1 LLFFFITTKKY
12 LLING
17 WSFILKNNWSKK
29 SANKYVKKYQKLGFS
44 KDLALRVYTTR
55 LLGRNKELVLHGGG
69 NSSVKTSIK
78 DIDGKKYNVLCVKGS
93 GWDMANIEPEGL
105 PAVKL
110 EPLLALKK
118 KKYLSDEGMV
128 SYQKRNLIDISS
140 PNPSVETFLHA
151 FLPFKYVDHTH
162 ADAVLNITNRPGGL
176 NFCKKI
182 FGNKVNIVPYVMPGF
197 MLAKKIN
204 EVYLKNPN
212 IDCLI
217 LMNHG
222 IFTFA
227 NDAKGAYDL
236 MIKYV
241 SQAERAIKK
250 LKVKKIKQ
258 IKKFSTKFNVHEIA
272 PIIRGLLSNNKD
284 QKFVVNYRLNKHL
297 KYFMNGKNVR
307 SYSSK
312 GTATP
317 DHVIRVKPFP
327 LIITPKKNSSI
338 NEFKETAKKAFENYR
353 KKYIN
358 YFNINKNKVK
368 EKKVMLDTSP
378 RVVLVQ
384 NVGVFTIGKDL
395 NSAKIAGDLTE
406 TNAKVITSVEESSS
420 YKFIPEK
427 DLFDVEYWS
436 LEQAKIKKAKKL
448 LEGNVVV
455 ITGSTG
461 TIGYATYKIFK
472 SYGAETVLL
481 DYNLER
487 LKDLQSKIKDLCI
500 HCDVRNKKSVKKAF
514 KQICEKY
521 GGIDILI
528 SNAGTATNGAIGE
541 IDDNILR
548 QSFEDNFFSHQNCA
562 SEAIKIMK
570 KQNINGCLLFNI
582 SKQSVNPG
590 KNFGPYGLP
599 KSALLSLCKQYAVDY
614 GSYGIRSNGVNADRI
629 RSGLMND
636 KMIRTRAKARS
647 ISTDDYMRGN
657 LLLNEVKAEDVA
669 KAFFHLATSKKTTG
683 AVLTVDGG
691 NIAASLR

>member
-1 LLFFFITTKKY
+1 M
-12 LLING
+12 
-17 WSFILKNNWSKK
+17 KNNWSN
-29 SANKYVKKYQKLGFS
+29 SGAKKYIRKYKNLGYS

-55 LLGRNKELVLHGGG
+55 LLGRNNELVLHGGG
-69 NSSVKTSIK
+69 NTSVKTILK

-93 GWDMANIEPEGL
+93 GWDMAEIEPAGL

-110 EPLLALKK
+110 QPLLSLKN
-118 KKYLSDEGMV
+118 KKYLSDENMV
-128 SYQKRNLIDISS
+128 SYQKRNLMNIKS

-151 FLPFKYVDHTH
+151 FLPFKFVDHTH
-162 ADAVLNITNRPGGL
+162 ADAIMNATNRPGGL

-182 FGNKVNIVPYVMPGF
+182 FGNKVSIVPYVMPGF
-197 MLAKKIN
+197 MLAKKVN
-204 EVYLKNPN
+204 EVYSKNPN
-212 IDCLI
+212 INCLI

-222 IFTFA
+222 IFTFSD
-227 NDAKGAYDL
+227 DAKEAYSL

-258 IKKFSTKFNVHEIA
+258 IKNYSTNLNVHEIA
-272 PIIRGLLSNNKD
+272 PIIRGLSSNKKD
-284 QKFVVNYRLNKHL
+284 QKFVVSYRLNKDL

-327 LIITPKKNSSI
+327 LIITPKKNSSLDD
-338 NEFKETAKKAFENYR
+338 FKLTAKKAFDNYR

-358 YFNINKNKVK
+358 YFNTNKIKVK
-368 EKKVMLDTSP
+368 GKKVMFDTSP
-378 RVVLVQ
+378 RVVFVQ
-384 NVGVFTIGKDL
+384 NVGMFSIGKDL
-395 NSAKIAGDLTE
+395 KGAKIAGDLTN
-406 TNAKVITSVEESSS
+406 TNAKVIASVEETST

-436 LEQAKIKKAKKL
+436 LEQAKIKKQKKL

-461 TIGYATYKIFK
+461 AIGFETYKIFK
-472 SYGAETVLL
+472 SYGAEVVLL
-481 DYNLER
+481 DYNLKKI
-487 LKDLQSKIKDLCI
+487 KDMQSKIKDLCI
-500 HCDVRNKKSVKKAF
+500 HCDVRNKKNVKKAF
-514 KQICEKY
+514 DQICEKY

-528 SNAGTATNGAIGE
+528 SNAGTAIAGSIAE
-541 IDDNILR
+541 IDNRILR

-562 SEAIKIMK
+562 SEAVKIMK
-570 KQNINGCLLFNI
+570 RQNTNGCLLFNI

-614 GSYGIRSNGVNADRI
+614 GSYGIRSNGINADRI
-629 RSGLMND
+629 RSGLMTN
-636 KMIRTRAKARS
+636 KMIKTRAKARAVT
-647 ISTDDYMRGN
+647 TDEYMKGN

-669 KAFFHLATSKKTTG
+669 KAFFHLAISKKTTG

>member
-1 LLFFFITTKKY
+1 M
-12 LLING
+12 
-17 WSFILKNNWSKK
+17 KNNWSKNF
-29 SANKYVKKYQKLGFS
+29 ANKYIKKYKKLGFS
-44 KDLALRVYTTR
+44 KDLALRVYTTH

-69 NSSVKTSIK
+69 NTSVKTTIK
-78 DIDGKKYNVLCVKGS
+78 DIDGKKYSVLCVKGS
-93 GWDMANIEPEGL
+93 GWDMADIEPEGL

-110 EPLLALKK
+110 EPLLGLKK
-118 KKYLSDEGMV
+118 KKYLSDEDMV
-128 SYQKRNLIDISS
+128 SFQKRNLINVKS

-151 FLPFKYVDHTH
+151 FLPFKFVDHTH
-162 ADAVLNITNRPGGL
+162 ADAILNVTNRPGGL

-182 FGNKVNIVPYVMPGF
+182 FGNKVSIVPYVIPGF
-197 MLAKKIN
+197 MLAKKVSEI
-204 EVYLKNPN
+204 YSKNPKIN
-212 IDCLI
+212 CLI

-227 NDAKGAYDL
+227 DDAKDAYDL

-241 SQAERAIKK
+241 SKAERAVKK
-250 LKVKKIKQ
+250 LKSKKIKQ
-258 IKKFSTKFNVHEIA
+258 IKKFTTRFNIHEIA
-272 PIIRGLLSNNKD
+272 PIIRGLLSENKD

-297 KYFMNGKNVR
+297 KYFINGKSVR

-338 NEFKETAKKAFENYR
+338 SEFKMTAKKAFKNYR
-353 KKYIN
+353 KKYIR

-368 EKKVMLDTSP
+368 GRKVMLDTSP
-378 RVVLVQ
+378 RVILVQ
-384 NVGVFTIGKDL
+384 NVGMFTVGKDL
-395 NSAKIAGDLTE
+395 IAAKIAGDLTE
-406 TNAKVITSVEESSS
+406 TNAKVITSVEETST

-427 DLFDVEYWS
+427 DLFDIEYWS
-436 LEQAKIKKAKKL
+436 LEQAKIKRKKKQ

-461 TIGYATYKIFK
+461 TIGFETYKIFK
-472 SYGAETVLL
+472 SYGAEVVLL

-487 LKDLQSKIKDLCI
+487 LKEVQSKIKDLCI
-500 HCDVRNKKSVKKAF
+500 LCDVTNKRSVKNAF
-514 KQICEKY
+514 KQICEKF
-521 GGIDILI
+521 GGIDILV
-528 SNAGTATNGAIGE
+528 SNAGIAPVGSIGE
-541 IDDNILR
+541 VSDEILR
-548 QSFEDNFFSHQNCA
+548 KSFEVNFFSHQNCA
-562 SEAIKIMK
+562 SEAVKIMK

-629 RSGLMND
+629 KSGLMND

-647 ISTDDYMRGN
+647 ISIDNYMRGN

-683 AVLTVDGG
+683 AVLAVDGG

>member
-1 LLFFFITTKKY
+1 
-12 LLING
+12 
-17 WSFILKNNWSKK
+17 LKNNWSNAE
-29 SANKYVKKYQKLGFS
+29 SNKYIKKYRALGHS
-44 KDLALRVYTTR
+44 KDVALRVYTTR
-55 LLGRNKELVLHGGG
+55 LLGRNSELVLHGGG
-69 NSSVKTSIK
+69 NTSVKTSIK
-78 DIDGKKYNVLCVKGS
+78 DIDGKKYDVLCVKGS
-93 GWDMANIEPEGL
+93 GWDMAEIEPEGL

-110 EPLLALKK
+110 QPLLLLEK
-118 KKYLSDEGMV
+118 KKYLSDEDMV
-128 SYQKRNLIDISS
+128 NYQKRNLINIKS

-162 ADAVLNITNRPGGL
+162 SDAIMNVTNRPDGL

-182 FGNKVNIVPYVMPGF
+182 FGKKVSIVPYVMPGF
-197 MLAKKIN
+197 GLAKKISK
-204 EVYLKNPN
+204 VYSKNPN
-212 IDCLI
+212 IECLI

-222 IFTFA
+222 IFAFA
-227 NDAKGAYDL
+227 NNAKEAYSL

-241 SQAERAIKK
+241 SQAERAVKK
-250 LKVKKIKQ
+250 LKSKKIKQ
-258 IKKFSTKFNVHEIA
+258 IKNYSLKFSSHEVA
-272 PIIRGLLSNNKD
+272 PVIRGLLSENEN
-284 QKFVVNYRLNKHL
+284 QKFIVNFRINQNL
-297 KYFMNGKNVR
+297 KYFINGKNVR

-327 LIITPKKNSSI
+327 LVITPKKNSTI
-338 NEFKETAKKAFENYR
+338 EEFKLVAKKDFDNYR
-353 KKYIN
+353 KKYQN
-358 YFNINKNKVK
+358 YFNKNKKNVK
-368 EKKVMLDTSP
+368 GKKIMLDTSP
-378 RVVLVQ
+378 RVILVQ
-384 NVGVFTIGKDL
+384 NVGMFSVGKDL
-395 NSAKIAGDLTE
+395 KSAKIAGDLTE
-406 TNAKVITSVEESSS
+406 TNAKVISSVEETSV

-461 TIGYATYKIFK
+461 TIGFETYKMFK
-472 SYGAETVLL
+472 SYGAEVILL
-481 DYNLER
+481 DFNKKK
-487 LKDLQSKIKDLCI
+487 LKELQSKIKDTCVY
-500 HCDVRNKKSVKKAF
+500 CDVTNKKSVESAF
-514 KQICEKY
+514 KQICKKF

-528 SNAGTATNGAIGE
+528 SNAGNAPSGTIAE
-541 IDDNILR
+541 VSDDLLR
-548 QSFEDNFFSHQNCA
+548 ESFEVNFFSHQNCA
-562 SEAIKIMK
+562 SEAVKIMK

-614 GSYGIRSNGVNADRI
+614 GSYGIRSNGINADRI
-629 RSGLMND
+629 RSGLMTD
-636 KMIRTRAKARS
+636 KMIKSRAKARLVT
-647 ISTDDYMRGN
+647 TDDYMKGN

-669 KAFFHLATSKKTTG
+669 KAFLHLATSKKTTG

>member
-1 LLFFFITTKKY
+1 MKNEWSNNKARKYIKKY
-12 LLING
+12 R
-17 WSFILKNNWSKK
+17 S
-29 SANKYVKKYQKLGFS
+29 LGFS
-44 KDLALRVYTTR
+44 KDMALRVYTTR

-69 NSSVKTSIK
+69 NTSVKTQVR
-78 DIDGKKYNVLCVKGS
+78 DVDGKKYNVLCVKGS
-93 GWDMANIEPEGL
+93 GWDMADIEPAGL

-110 EPLLALKK
+110 EPLLSLRN
-118 KKYLSDEGMV
+118 KKYLSDEDMV
-128 SYQKRNLIDISS
+128 SYQKRNLINIKS

-162 ADAVLNITNRPGGL
+162 ADAVMNITNRPGGL
-176 NFCKKI
+176 DFCKKI
-182 FGNKVNIVPYVMPGF
+182 FGKKASIVPYVMPGF

-204 EVYLKNPN
+204 EVYSKNPN
-212 IDCLI
+212 IECLI

-222 IFTFA
+222 IFTFS
-227 NDAKGAYDL
+227 NDCKKSYDL

-241 SQAERAIKK
+241 SKSERAIKK
-250 LKVKKIKQ
+250 LKSKKIKQ
-258 IKKFSTKFNVHEIA
+258 IKKFNTRFNPHEIA
-272 PIIRGLLSNNKD
+272 PIIRGLLSENKD
-284 QKFVVNYRLNKHL
+284 EKFVISYRLNNHL
-297 KYFMNGKNVR
+297 KYFINGKNVR
-307 SYSSK
+307 SYSSR

-327 LIITPKKNSSI
+327 LIITPKNNSSI
-338 NEFKETAKKAFENYR
+338 EEFKKKAEKSFENYR

-358 YFNINKNKVK
+358 YFKVNSKKVK
-368 EKKVMLDTSP
+368 GKKVMLDTSP

-384 NVGVFTIGKDL
+384 NVGMFSVGKDL

-406 TNAKVITSVEESSS
+406 TNAKVITSVEETSA

-436 LEQAKIKKAKKL
+436 LEQAKIKRKKKL

-455 ITGSTG
+455 VTGGTG
-461 TIGYATYKIFK
+461 TIGFETYKMFK
-472 SYGAETVLL
+472 NYGAEVVLL
-481 DYNLER
+481 DYDLKR
-487 LKDLQSKIKDLCI
+487 LKEVQSKIKDLCI
-500 HCDVRNKKSVKKAF
+500 HCDVTNKKSVKNAF
-514 KQICEKY
+514 KKICEKF
-521 GGIDILI
+521 GGFDILI
-528 SNAGTATNGAIGE
+528 SNAGTAPGGAIGDVSDE
-541 IDDNILR
+541 ILR
-548 QSFEDNFFSHQNCA
+548 KSFEVNFFSHQNCA

-570 KQNINGCLLFNI
+570 KQNTNGCLLFNI

-629 RSGLMND
+629 KSGLMTG
-636 KMIRTRAKARS
+636 KMIKTRAKARS
-647 ISTDDYMRGN
+647 VSEDTYMRGN
-657 LLLNEVKAEDVA
+657 LLANEVKAEDVA
-669 KAFFHLATSKKTTG
+669 KAFFHLAVSKKTTG

>member
-1 LLFFFITTKKY
+1 M
-12 LLING
+12 
-17 WSFILKNNWSKK
+17 KNNWSNKE
-29 SANKYVKKYQKLGFS
+29 SNKYIKKYKKLGYS

-55 LLGRNKELVLHGGG
+55 LLGKNNELVLHGGG
-69 NSSVKTSIK
+69 NTSVKTSIK
-78 DIDGKKYNVLCVKGS
+78 DIDGKKYDVLCVKGS
-93 GWDMANIEPEGL
+93 GWDMAEIEPEGL

-110 EPLLALKK
+110 DPLLALKNK
-118 KKYLSDEGMV
+118 KHLSDEDMV
-128 SYQKRNLIDISS
+128 SYQKRNLINIKS

-162 ADAVLNITNRPGGL
+162 ADAILNVTNRPGSF

-182 FGNKVNIVPYVMPGF
+182 FGNKVSIVPYVMPGF
-197 MLAKKIN
+197 MLSKKVSEI
-204 EVYLKNPN
+204 YSKNPN
-212 IDCLI
+212 INCLI

-222 IFTFA
+222 IFTFSD
-227 NDAKGAYDL
+227 DAKKAYTL

-250 LKVKKIKQ
+250 LKIKKIKQ
-258 IKKFSTKFNVHEIA
+258 IKNFSTKFNAHEIA
-272 PIIRGLLSNNKD
+272 PIIRGLSSNNEN
-284 QKFVVNYRLNKHL
+284 QKFIVNYRLNKHL
-297 KYFMNGKNVR
+297 KYFMNGKNIR

-338 NEFKETAKKAFENYR
+338 NDFKFLAKKAFENYR

-358 YFNINKNKVK
+358 YFNTNKKKVSG
-368 EKKVMLDTSP
+368 KKVMLDTSP
-378 RVVLVQ
+378 RVVFVQ
-384 NVGVFTIGKDL
+384 NIGMFSIGKDL
-395 NSAKIAGDLTE
+395 KSAKIAGDITD
-406 TNAKVITSVEESSS
+406 TNAKVIASVEETSS
-420 YKFIPEK
+420 YKFISEK
-427 DLFDVEYWS
+427 NLFDVEYWS
-436 LEQAKIKKAKKL
+436 LEQAKIKKQKKL

-455 ITGSTG
+455 ITGSAG
-461 TIGYATYKIFK
+461 GIGFKTYKLFK
-472 SYGAETVLL
+472 SYGAEVVLL

-487 LKDLQSKIKDLCI
+487 IKDLQSKVNDLCI
-500 HCDVRNKKSVKKAF
+500 HCDVRNRKSVKKAF
-514 KQICEKY
+514 DQICTKY

-528 SNAGTATNGAIGE
+528 SNAGTAIAGSIAE
-541 IDDNILR
+541 VDDKILR
-548 QSFEDNFFSHQNCA
+548 QSFDDNFFSHQNCA

-570 KQNINGCLLFNI
+570 KQNTNGCLLFNI

-629 RSGLMND
+629 RSGLMTD
-636 KMIRTRAKARS
+636 KMIKNRAKARS
-647 ISTDDYMRGN
+647 LSTDEYMKGN
-657 LLLNEVKAEDVA
+657 LLLDEVKAEDVA
-669 KAFFHLATSKKTTG
+669 KAFFHLAVSKKTTG

>member
-1 LLFFFITTKKY
+1 M
-12 LLING
+12 
-17 WSFILKNNWSKK
+17 KNNWSKNI
-29 SANKYVKKYQKLGFS
+29 AKKYIKKYKKLGFTA
-44 KDLALRVYTTR
+44 DLALRVYTTR

-69 NSSVKTSIK
+69 NTSVKTTIK
-78 DIDGKKYNVLCVKGS
+78 DIDGKKYKVLCVKGS
-93 GWDMANIEPEGL
+93 GWDMADIEPPGL

-110 EPLLALKK
+110 EPLLSLKK
-118 KKYLSDEGMV
+118 KKYLSDEDMV
-128 SYQKRNLIDISS
+128 AYQKRNLIDVKS

-176 NFCKKI
+176 NLCKKI
-182 FGNKVNIVPYVMPGF
+182 FGDKVSIVPYVMPGF
-197 MLAKKIN
+197 MLAKKIH
-204 EVYLKNPN
+204 EVYSKNPKIN
-212 IDCLI
+212 CLI

-227 NDAKGAYDL
+227 NDCKEAYDL

-241 SQAERAIKK
+241 SKAENTIKK
-250 LKVKKIKQ
+250 LKTKKIKQ
-258 IKKFSTKFNVHEIA
+258 IKKFSTKFNPDEIA
-272 PIIRGLLSNNKD
+272 PIIRGLLSENKD
-284 QKFVVNYRLNKHL
+284 QKFVINYRLNKHL
-297 KYFMNGKNVR
+297 KYFINGKNVKA
-307 SYSSK
+307 YSSK

-327 LIITPKKNSSI
+327 LIITPKKNSSV
-338 NEFKETAKKAFENYR
+338 EDFKKIANKAFENYR

-358 YFNINKNKVK
+358 YFNLNHKKSK

-378 RVVLVQ
+378 RVILVQ
-384 NVGVFTIGKDL
+384 NVGMFSVGKDL
-395 NSAKIAGDLTE
+395 NAAKIAGDLTE
-406 TNAKVITSVEESSS
+406 TNARVISSVEETSS

-436 LEQAKIKKAKKL
+436 LEQAKIKKKKKL

-461 TIGYATYKIFK
+461 TIGFETYKMFK
-472 SYGAETVLL
+472 SYGAEVVLL
-481 DYNLER
+481 DNNLIR
-487 LKDLQSKIKDLCI
+487 LKEVQTKIKDLCI
-500 HCDVRNKKSVKKAF
+500 HCDVTNKKSVKKAF
-514 KQICEKY
+514 KKICERF
-521 GGIDILI
+521 GGVDILV
-528 SNAGTATNGAIGE
+528 SNAGIAPSGSIAEVNDE
-541 IDDNILR
+541 LLR
-548 QSFEDNFFSHQNCA
+548 KSFEVNFFSHQNCA
-562 SEAIKIMK
+562 SEAVKIMK
-570 KQNINGCLLFNI
+570 NQNINGCLLFNI

-629 RSGLMND
+629 KSGLMTD
-636 KMIRTRAKARS
+636 KMIKTRAKARS
-647 ISTDDYMRGN
+647 VTTNDYMKGN

-683 AVLTVDGG
+683 AILTVDGG

>member
-1 LLFFFITTKKY
+1 M
-12 LLING
+12 
-17 WSFILKNNWSKK
+17 KNNWSNTE
-29 SANKYVKKYQKLGFS
+29 ANKYIKKYRSLGHS
-44 KDLALRVYTTR
+44 KDMALRVYTTR
-55 LLGRNKELVLHGGG
+55 LLGRNSELVLHGGG
-69 NSSVKTSIK
+69 NTSVKTSIK
-78 DIDGKKYNVLCVKGS
+78 DIDGKKYDVLCVKGS
-93 GWDMANIEPEGL
+93 GWDMAEIEPEGL

-110 EPLLALKK
+110 QPLLLLEK
-118 KKYLSDEGMV
+118 KKYLSDEDMV
-128 SYQKRNLIDISS
+128 NYQKRNLINIKS

-162 ADAVLNITNRPGGL
+162 SDAIMNVTNRPGGL

-182 FGNKVNIVPYVMPGF
+182 FRKKVSIVPYVMPGF
-197 MLAKKIN
+197 GLAKKIS
-204 EVYLKNPN
+204 EVYSKNPN
-212 IDCLI
+212 IECLI

-227 NDAKGAYDL
+227 DNAREAYSL

-241 SQAERAIKK
+241 SQAERAVKK
-250 LKVKKIKQ
+250 LKSKKIKQ
-258 IKKFSTKFNVHEIA
+258 IKNYSVKFSAHEVA
-272 PIIRGLLSNNKD
+272 PVIRGLLSENKD
-284 QKFVVNYRLNKHL
+284 QKFIINFRINQNL
-297 KYFMNGKNVR
+297 KYFINGKNVR

-327 LIITPKKNSSI
+327 LVITPRKNSTI
-338 NEFKETAKKAFENYR
+338 EEFKLVAKKAFDNYR
-353 KKYIN
+353 KKYLN
-358 YFNINKNKVK
+358 YFNENKKKVK

-378 RVVLVQ
+378 RVILVQ
-384 NVGVFTIGKDL
+384 NIGMFSVGKDL
-395 NSAKIAGDLTE
+395 KSAKIAGDLTE
-406 TNAKVITSVEESSS
+406 TNAKVISSVEETSS

-461 TIGYATYKIFK
+461 TIGFETYKMFK
-472 SYGAETVLL
+472 SYGAEVVLL
-481 DYNLER
+481 DFNKKK
-487 LKDLQSKIKDLCI
+487 LKELQSKIKDTCI
-500 HCDVRNKKSVKKAF
+500 YCDVTNKKSVESAF
-514 KQICEKY
+514 KQICKKF

-528 SNAGTATNGAIGE
+528 SNAGNASSGTIAE
-541 IDDNILR
+541 VSDDLLR
-548 QSFEDNFFSHQNCA
+548 ESFEVNFFSHQNCA
-562 SEAIKIMK
+562 SEAVKIMK

-614 GSYGIRSNGVNADRI
+614 GSHGIRSNGVNADRI
-629 RSGLMND
+629 RSGLMTN
-636 KMIRTRAKARS
+636 KMIKNRAKARLV
-647 ISTDDYMRGN
+647 TTEDYMRGN

-669 KAFFHLATSKKTTG
+669 KAFLHLATSKKTTG

>member
-1 LLFFFITTKKY
+1 
-12 LLING
+12 
-17 WSFILKNNWSKK
+17 LKNNWSKK
-29 SANKYVKKYQKLGFS
+29 IAKNYIKRYKKLGFS

-69 NSSVKTSIK
+69 NTSVKTSIK

-93 GWDMANIEPEGL
+93 GWDMADIEPPGL

-110 EPLLALKK
+110 EPLLSLKK
-118 KKYLSDEGMV
+118 KKYLSDEDMV
-128 SYQKRNLIDISS
+128 AYQKRNLIDIKS

-162 ADAVLNITNRPGGL
+162 ADAVMNITNRPGGL

-182 FGNKVNIVPYVMPGF
+182 FGKKASIVPYVMPGF
-197 MLAKKIN
+197 GLAKKIN
-204 EVYLKNPN
+204 EVYSRNPN
-212 IDCLI
+212 IDCLV

-222 IFTFA
+222 IFTFSD
-227 NDAKGAYDL
+227 NCKEAYDL

-241 SQAERAIKK
+241 SKAERAVKK
-250 LKVKKIKQ
+250 LKIKKIKQ
-258 IKKFSTKFNVHEIA
+258 IKKYNTKFNPHEIA
-272 PIIRGLLSNNKD
+272 PIIRGLLSENKD
-284 QKFVVNYRLNKHL
+284 QKFVINYRLNKHL
-297 KYFMNGKNVR
+297 KYFINGKNVR

-327 LIITPKKNSSI
+327 LIITPKKNCSI
-338 NEFKETAKKAFENYR
+338 EEFEITARKAFKNYR

-358 YFNINKNKVK
+358 YFNVNSKKVK
-368 EKKVMLDTSP
+368 GRKVMLDTSP
-378 RVVLVQ
+378 RVILVQ
-384 NVGVFTIGKDL
+384 NVGMFSVGKDL
-395 NSAKIAGDLTE
+395 SAARIAGDLTE
-406 TNAKVITSVEESSS
+406 TNAKVISSVEETST

-427 DLFDVEYWS
+427 DLFDIEYWS
-436 LEQAKIKKAKKL
+436 LEQAKIKKKKKI

-455 ITGSTG
+455 VTGATG
-461 TIGYATYKIFK
+461 TIGFETYKTFK
-472 SYGAETVLL
+472 SYGAEVVLI
-481 DYNLER
+481 DYDLKR
-487 LKDLQSKIKDLCI
+487 LNEVQSKIKDLCI
-500 HCDVRNKKSVKKAF
+500 HCDVTNIKSVKNAF
-514 KQICEKY
+514 RKICERF
-521 GGIDILI
+521 GGFDILI
-528 SNAGTATNGAIGE
+528 SNAGAAPGGAIGDVSDE
-541 IDDNILR
+541 VLR
-548 QSFEDNFFSHQNCA
+548 KSFEINFFSHQNCA

-629 RSGLMND
+629 KSGLMTG
-636 KMIRTRAKARS
+636 KMIKNRAKARS
-647 ISTDDYMRGN
+647 VSTDTYMKGN
-657 LLLNEVKAEDVA
+657 LLSNEVKAEDVA
-669 KAFFHLATSKKTTG
+669 KAFFHLAVSKKTTG

>member
-1 LLFFFITTKKY
+1 M
-12 LLING
+12 
-17 WSFILKNNWSKK
+17 KNNWSNNESRKYI
-29 SANKYVKKYQKLGFS
+29 NKYKKLGHS
-44 KDLALRVYTTR
+44 EDMALRVYTSR
-55 LLGRNKELVLHGGG
+55 LLGRNSELVLHGGG
-69 NSSVKTSIK
+69 NTSVKTTIK
-78 DIDGKKYNVLCVKGS
+78 DIDGKNYDVLCVKGS
-93 GWDMANIEPEGL
+93 GWDMAEIEPEGL

-110 EPLLALKK
+110 KPLLSLKNK
-118 KKYLSDEGMV
+118 KHLSDEDMV
-128 SYQKRNLIDISS
+128 AYQKRNLIDIKS

-151 FLPFKYVDHTH
+151 FLPFKFVDHTH
-162 ADAVLNITNRPGGL
+162 SDAIMNVTNRPDGL
-176 NFCKKI
+176 KFSKKI
-182 FGNKVNIVPYVMPGF
+182 FGKKVSIVPYVMPGF
-197 MLAKKIN
+197 GLAKKIN
-204 EVYLKNPN
+204 EVYSMNPN

-227 NDAKGAYDL
+227 NNAKEAYSL

-241 SQAERAIKK
+241 SKAEKAVKK

-258 IKKFSTKFNVHEIA
+258 INNFSTRFDVGEVA
-272 PIIRGLLSNNKD
+272 PILRGLLSEQKD
-284 QKFVVNYRLNKHL
+284 QKFIVNYRINNKL
-297 KYFMNGKNVR
+297 KYFINGQNIKN
-307 SYSSK
+307 YSSK

-327 LIITPKKNSSI
+327 LIITPKKNSTLK
-338 NEFKETAKKAFENYR
+338 EFELTAKKAFDNYR
-353 KKYIN
+353 KKYIR
-358 YFNINKNKVK
+358 YFNTNKKKVK

-378 RVVLVQ
+378 RVILVQ
-384 NVGVFTIGKDL
+384 NIGLFSVGNSL
-395 NSAKIAGDLTE
+395 NAAKIAGDLTE
-406 TNAKVITSVEESSS
+406 TNARVISSVEETSR

-436 LEQAKIKKAKKL
+436 LEQAKIQKTKKI
-448 LEGNVVV
+448 LEGNIVV

-461 TIGYATYKIFK
+461 RIGFETYKLFK
-472 SYGAETVLL
+472 SYGAEVILL
-481 DYNLER
+481 DYNLD
-487 LKDLQSKIKDLCI
+487 KIKSLQSKIKELCI
-500 HCDVRNKKSVKKAF
+500 HCDVRSKKSVKSAF

-528 SNAGTATNGAIGE
+528 SNAGTAVGGSIAE
-541 IDDNILR
+541 VDDRILR

-570 KQNINGCLLFNI
+570 KQNINGCILFNI

-614 GSYGIRSNGVNADRI
+614 GSYGIRSNGINADRI
-629 RSGLMND
+629 RSGLLND
-636 KMIRTRAKARS
+636 SMIKNRAKAREL
-647 ISTDDYMRGN
+647 TEDDYMKGN
-657 LLLNEVKAEDVA
+657 LLLDEVKAEDVA
-669 KAFFHLATSKKTTG
+669 KAFFHLAVSKKTTG

>member
-1 LLFFFITTKKY
+1 LKNSWSVNKARKYIKKY
-12 LLING
+12 
-17 WSFILKNNWSKK
+17 KN
-29 SANKYVKKYQKLGFS
+29 LGFS
-44 KDLALRVYTTR
+44 EDLALRVYTTR
-55 LLGRNKELVLHGGG
+55 LLGRNKKLVLHGGG
-69 NSSVKTSIK
+69 NTSVKTKIK
-78 DIDGKKYNVLCVKGS
+78 DIDGKKYDVLCVKGS
-93 GWDMANIEPEGL
+93 GWDMADIEPEGL

-110 EPLLALKK
+110 EPLLSLKN
-118 KKYLSDEGMV
+118 KKYLSDEDMV
-128 SYQKRNLIDISS
+128 SYQKKNLINIKS

-162 ADAVLNITNRPGGL
+162 ADAILNITNRPGGL

-182 FGNKVNIVPYVMPGF
+182 FGDKVSIVPYVMPGF
-197 MLAKKIN
+197 MLSKKVSEI
-204 EVYLKNPN
+204 YSINPN
-212 IDCLI
+212 INCLI
-217 LMNHG
+217 LMHHG

-227 NDAKGAYDL
+227 DDAKEAYSL

-258 IKKFSTKFNVHEIA
+258 IKNFSTKFTVQEIA
-272 PIIRGLLSNNKD
+272 PIIRGLSANNKD
-284 QKFVVNYRLNKHL
+284 QKFIVNYRLNKHL

-338 NEFKETAKKAFENYR
+338 EEFKLTAEKAFNNYR
-353 KKYIN
+353 KKYVN
-358 YFNINKNKVK
+358 YFNVNKNKVK

-378 RVVLVQ
+378 RVVFVQ
-384 NVGVFTIGKDL
+384 NIGMFSIGKDL
-395 NSAKIAGDLTE
+395 NSAKIAGDLTD
-406 TNAKVITSVEESSS
+406 TNAKVIASVEETST

-427 DLFDVEYWS
+427 DLFDVEYWT
-436 LEQAKIKKAKKL
+436 LEQAKIKKQKKL

-461 TIGYATYKIFK
+461 TIGFETYKIFK
-472 SYGAETVLL
+472 SYGAEVILL

-487 LKDLQSKIKDLCI
+487 LRDLQSKIKELCI

-514 KQICEKY
+514 NQICERY

-541 IDDNILR
+541 VDDNILR

-636 KMIRTRAKARS
+636 KMIKIRAKARS
-647 ISTDDYMRGN
+647 ISTDAYMRGN

-683 AVLTVDGG
+683 AVLAVDGG

>member
-1 LLFFFITTKKY
+1 M
-12 LLING
+12 
-17 WSFILKNNWSKK
+17 KNNWSNTE
-29 SANKYVKKYQKLGFS
+29 ANKYIKKYRSLGHS
-44 KDLALRVYTTR
+44 KDMALRVYTTR
-55 LLGRNKELVLHGGG
+55 LLGRNSELVLHGGG
-69 NSSVKTSIK
+69 NTSVKTSIK
-78 DIDGKKYNVLCVKGS
+78 DIDGKKYDVLCVKGS
-93 GWDMANIEPEGL
+93 GWDMAEIEPEGL

-110 EPLLALKK
+110 QPLLLLEK
-118 KKYLSDEGMV
+118 KKYLSDEDMV
-128 SYQKRNLIDISS
+128 NYQKRNLINIKS

-162 ADAVLNITNRPGGL
+162 SDAIMNVTNRPGGL

-182 FGNKVNIVPYVMPGF
+182 FRKKVSIVPYVMPGF
-197 MLAKKIN
+197 GLAKKIS
-204 EVYLKNPN
+204 EVYSKNPN
-212 IDCLI
+212 IECLI

-227 NDAKGAYDL
+227 DNAREAYSL

-241 SQAERAIKK
+241 SQAERAVKK
-250 LKVKKIKQ
+250 LKSKKIKQ
-258 IKKFSTKFNVHEIA
+258 IKNYSVKFSAHEVA
-272 PIIRGLLSNNKD
+272 PVIRGLLSENKD
-284 QKFVVNYRLNKHL
+284 QKFIINFRINQNL
-297 KYFMNGKNVR
+297 KYFINGKNVR

-327 LIITPKKNSSI
+327 LVITPRKNSTI
-338 NEFKETAKKAFENYR
+338 EEFKLAAKKAFDNYR
-353 KKYIN
+353 KKYLN
-358 YFNINKNKVK
+358 YFNENKKKVK

-378 RVVLVQ
+378 RVILVQ
-384 NVGVFTIGKDL
+384 NIGMFSVGKDL
-395 NSAKIAGDLTE
+395 KSAKIAGDLTE
-406 TNAKVITSVEESSS
+406 TNAKVISSVEETSS

-461 TIGYATYKIFK
+461 TIGFETYKMFK
-472 SYGAETVLL
+472 SYGAEVVLL
-481 DYNLER
+481 DFNKKK
-487 LKDLQSKIKDLCI
+487 LKELQSKIKDTCI
-500 HCDVRNKKSVKKAF
+500 YCDVTNKKSVKSAF
-514 KQICEKY
+514 KQICKKF

-528 SNAGTATNGAIGE
+528 SNAGNASSGTIAE
-541 IDDNILR
+541 VSDDLLR
-548 QSFEDNFFSHQNCA
+548 ESFEVNFFSHQNCA
-562 SEAIKIMK
+562 SEAVKIMK

-614 GSYGIRSNGVNADRI
+614 GSHGIRSNGVNADRI
-629 RSGLMND
+629 RSGLMTN
-636 KMIRTRAKARS
+636 KMIKNRAKARLV
-647 ISTDDYMRGN
+647 TTEDYMRGN

-669 KAFFHLATSKKTTG
+669 KAFLHLATSKKTTG

>member
-1 LLFFFITTKKY
+1 
-12 LLING
+12 
-17 WSFILKNNWSKK
+17 LKNNWSKK
-29 SANKYVKKYQKLGFS
+29 IAIKYIKKYKKLSFS
-44 KDLALRVYTTR
+44 KDLALRVYTTQ
-55 LLGRNKELVLHGGG
+55 LLGKNKELVLHGGG
-69 NSSVKTSIK
+69 NTSVKTTVK
-78 DIDGKKYNVLCVKGS
+78 DIDSKKYNVLCVKGS
-93 GWDMANIEPEGL
+93 GWNMADIEPAGL

-118 KKYLSDEGMV
+118 KKYLSDEDMV
-128 SYQKRNLIDISS
+128 SFQKRNLIDINS

-162 ADAVLNITNRPGGL
+162 ADAILNVTNRPGGL

-182 FGNKVNIVPYVMPGF
+182 FGNKIGIVPYVMPGF
-197 MLAKKIN
+197 MLAKKVSEI
-204 EVYLKNPN
+204 YSKNPKIN
-212 IDCLI
+212 CLI

-227 NDAKGAYDL
+227 DDAKDAYDL

-241 SQAERAIKK
+241 SKAERAVKK
-250 LKVKKIKQ
+250 LKSKKIKQ
-258 IKKFSTKFNVHEIA
+258 IKKFTTRFNIHEIA
-272 PIIRGLLSNNKD
+272 PIIRGLLSENKN

-297 KYFMNGKNVR
+297 KYFINGKSVR

-338 NEFKETAKKAFENYR
+338 SEFKMTAKKAFKNYR
-353 KKYIN
+353 KKYIR

-368 EKKVMLDTSP
+368 DRKVMLDTSP
-378 RVVLVQ
+378 RVILVQ
-384 NVGVFTIGKDL
+384 NVGMFTVGKDL
-395 NSAKIAGDLTE
+395 IAAKIAGDLTE
-406 TNAKVITSVEESSS
+406 TNAKVITSVEETST

-427 DLFDVEYWS
+427 DLFDIEYWS
-436 LEQAKIKKAKKL
+436 LEQAKIKGKKKQ

-461 TIGYATYKIFK
+461 TIGFETYKMFK
-472 SYGAETVLL
+472 SYGAEVVLL

-487 LKDLQSKIKDLCI
+487 LKEVQSKIKDLCI
-500 HCDVRNKKSVKKAF
+500 HCDVTNKRSVKNAF
-514 KQICEKY
+514 KQICEKF
-521 GGIDILI
+521 GGIDILV
-528 SNAGTATNGAIGE
+528 SNAGIAPVGSIGE
-541 IDDNILR
+541 VSDEILR
-548 QSFEDNFFSHQNCA
+548 KSFEVNFFSHQNCA
-562 SEAIKIMK
+562 SEAVKIMK

-629 RSGLMND
+629 KSGLMND
-636 KMIRTRAKARS
+636 KMIKTRAKARS

-683 AVLTVDGG
+683 AILAVDGG

>member
-1 LLFFFITTKKY
+1 M
-12 LLING
+12 
-17 WSFILKNNWSKK
+17 
-29 SANKYVKKYQKLGFS
+29 
-44 KDLALRVYTTR
+44 ALRVYTTR
-55 LLGRNKELVLHGGG
+55 LLGRNSELVLHGGG
-69 NSSVKTSIK
+69 NTSVKTSIK
-78 DIDGKKYNVLCVKGS
+78 DIDGKKYDVLCVKGS
-93 GWDMANIEPEGL
+93 GWDMAEIEPEGL

-110 EPLLALKK
+110 QPLLSLKN
-118 KKYLSDEGMV
+118 KKYLSDEDMV
-128 SYQKRNLIDISS
+128 SYQKRNLINIKS

-151 FLPFKYVDHTH
+151 FLPFKFVDHTH
-162 ADAVLNITNRPGGL
+162 ADAILNATNRPGGL
-176 NFCKKI
+176 NFCKKV
-182 FGNKVNIVPYVMPGF
+182 FGNKVSIVPYVMPGF

-204 EVYLKNPN
+204 EIYSKNPN
-212 IDCLI
+212 INCLI

-227 NDAKGAYDL
+227 DNAKEAYDL

-250 LKVKKIKQ
+250 LKVKKINQ
-258 IKKFSTKFNVHEIA
+258 IKNFSTKFNAHEIS

-338 NEFKETAKKAFENYR
+338 DEFKITAKKAFENYR

-358 YFNINKNKVK
+358 YFNVNKNKV
-368 EKKVMLDTSP
+368 EGKKVMLDTSP

-406 TNAKVITSVEESSS
+406 TNAKVIASVEETSS

-436 LEQAKIKKAKKL
+436 LEQAKIKKQKKL

-461 TIGYATYKIFK
+461 TIGFETYKMFK
-472 SYGAETVLL
+472 SYGAEVVLL
-481 DYNLER
+481 DYNLEK
-487 LKDLQSKIKDLCI
+487 LKELQSKIKDLCI
-500 HCDVRNKKSVKKAF
+500 LCDVRNKKSVKKVF
-514 KQICEKY
+514 NQICEKY

-541 IDDNILR
+541 VDDSILR

-629 RSGLMND
+629 KSGLMND
-636 KMIRTRAKARS
+636 KMIKTRAKARS

>member
-1 LLFFFITTKKY
+1 LKNDWTNKEAKKFIKKY
-12 LLING
+12 
-17 WSFILKNNWSKK
+17 KN
-29 SANKYVKKYQKLGFS
+29 LGFS
-44 KDLALRVYTTR
+44 KDVALRIYTSQ
-55 LLGRNKELVLHGGG
+55 LLGKNKELVLHGGG
-69 NSSVKTSIK
+69 NTSVKTRIK
-78 DIDGKKYNVLCVKGS
+78 DIDGKNYDVLRVKGS

-110 EPLLALKK
+110 EPLLNLRK
-118 KKYLSDEGMV
+118 KKYLSDEDMV
-128 SYQKRNLIDISS
+128 SYQKRNLINIKS

-151 FLPFKYVDHTH
+151 FLPFKFVDHTH
-162 ADAVLNITNRPGGL
+162 ANAILNITNRSGGL

-182 FGNKVNIVPYVMPGF
+182 FGNKVSIVSYVMPGF
-197 MLAKKIN
+197 KLAKKIN
-204 EVYLKNPN
+204 EIYSKNPSIN
-212 IDCLI
+212 CLI

-222 IFTFA
+222 IFTFG
-227 NDAKGAYDL
+227 NNAKEAYDL

-241 SQAERAIKK
+241 SQAERAIRK

-258 IKKFSTKFNVHEIA
+258 IKSFSTKFDVHEIA
-272 PIIRGLLSNNKD
+272 PIIRGLLSKNKD
-284 QKFVVNYRLNKHL
+284 QKFVINYRSNKHL
-297 KYFMNGKNVR
+297 KYFINGKNVR
-307 SYSSK
+307 FYSSK

-327 LIITPKKNSSI
+327 LVITPKKNSSI
-338 NEFKETAKKAFENYR
+338 EEFKTIAKKAFENYR
-353 KKYIN
+353 KRYIH
-358 YFNINKNKVK
+358 YFNVNKKKVK
-368 EKKVMLDTSP
+368 GKKVMLDTSP
-378 RVVLVQ
+378 RVVLIQ
-384 NVGVFTIGKDL
+384 NVGMFSVGKDL
-395 NSAKIAGDLTE
+395 NGARIAGDLTE
-406 TNAKVITSVEESSS
+406 TNAKVIGSVEETST

-436 LEQAKIKKAKKL
+436 LEQAKIKRKKKL

-461 TIGYATYKIFK
+461 TIGFETYKIFK
-472 SYGAETVLL
+472 SYGAEVVLL

-487 LKDLQSKIKDLCI
+487 LKKVQSKINDLCI
-500 HCDVRNKKSVKKAF
+500 LCDVTNKRSVKHAF
-514 KQICEKY
+514 KQICEKF

-528 SNAGTATNGAIGE
+528 SNAGIAPGGSIGE
-541 IDDNILR
+541 VSDDVLR
-548 QSFEDNFFSHQNCA
+548 KSFEVNFFSHQNCA
-562 SEAIKIMK
+562 SEAVKIMK

-657 LLLNEVKAEDVA
+657 LLMNEVKAEDVA

>member
-1 LLFFFITTKKY
+1 M
-12 LLING
+12 
-17 WSFILKNNWSKK
+17 KNNWSN
-29 SANKYVKKYQKLGFS
+29 SDSKKYIRKYKNIGHS

-55 LLGRNKELVLHGGG
+55 LLGRNSELVLHGGG
-69 NSSVKTSIK
+69 NTSVKTSIK
-78 DIDGKKYNVLCVKGS
+78 DIDGKKYEVLCVKGS
-93 GWDMANIEPEGL
+93 GWNMGEIEPEGL

-110 EPLLALKK
+110 DPLLSLKK
-118 KKYLSDEGMV
+118 KKYLSDEDMV
-128 SYQKRNLIDISS
+128 SYQKRNLINIKS

-162 ADAVLNITNRPGGL
+162 ADAILKVTNRPGGL
-176 NFCKKI
+176 NLCKKI
-182 FGNKVNIVPYVMPGF
+182 FGNKVAIVPYVMPGF
-197 MLAKKIN
+197 MLSKKVSEIYSKNPKIN
-204 EVYLKNPN
+204 
-212 IDCLI
+212 CLI

-222 IFTFA
+222 IFTFS
-227 NDAKGAYDL
+227 NDAKEAYSL

-258 IKKFSTKFNVHEIA
+258 IKNYSTKFKAHEIA
-272 PIIRGLLSNNKD
+272 PIIRGLSSNNND
-284 QKFVVNYRLNKHL
+284 QKFIVNYRLNKDL

-338 NEFKETAKKAFENYR
+338 NDFKLTAKKAFDNYR

-358 YFNINKNKVK
+358 YFNTNKNKVK
-368 EKKVMLDTSP
+368 GKKMMLDTSP
-378 RVVLVQ
+378 RVVFVQ
-384 NVGVFTIGKDL
+384 NVGMFSIGKDL
-395 NSAKIAGDLTE
+395 NGAKIAGDLTN
-406 TNAKVITSVEESSS
+406 TNAKVISSVEETSS

-436 LEQAKIKKAKKL
+436 LEQAKIKKAKKI

-455 ITGSTG
+455 ITGGTG
-461 TIGYATYKIFK
+461 AIGFETYKIFK
-472 SYGAETVLL
+472 SYGAEVVLL
-481 DYNLER
+481 DYNLQR
-487 LKDLQSKIKDLCI
+487 IKDLQSKVKELCI

-514 KQICEKY
+514 NQICEKY
-521 GGIDILI
+521 GGVDILI
-528 SNAGTATNGAIGE
+528 SNAGTAVSGSIAE
-541 IDDNILR
+541 VDDKILR
-548 QSFEDNFFSHQNCA
+548 QSFEDNFFSHQNCS

-570 KQNINGCLLFNI
+570 KQNTEGCLLFNI

-614 GSYGIRSNGVNADRI
+614 GSYGIRSNGINADRI
-629 RSGLMND
+629 RSGLMTD
-636 KMIRTRAKARS
+636 KMIKSRAKARQV
-647 ISTDDYMRGN
+647 STDNYMRGN

-669 KAFFHLATSKKTTG
+669 KAFFHLAISKKTTG
-683 AVLTVDGG
+683 AILTVDGG

>member
-1 LLFFFITTKKY
+1 
-12 LLING
+12 
-17 WSFILKNNWSKK
+17 LKNNWSKS
-29 SANKYVKKYQKLGFS
+29 SAKKYIKKYKNIGFS

-69 NSSVKTSIK
+69 NTSVKTTIK

-93 GWDMANIEPEGL
+93 GWDMADIEPEGL

-110 EPLLALKK
+110 EPLIALKN
-118 KKYLSDEGMV
+118 KKYLSDEDMV
-128 SYQKRNLIDISS
+128 SYQKRNLINIKA

-151 FLPFKYVDHTH
+151 FLPFKFVDHTH
-162 ADAVLNITNRPGGL
+162 ADAVLNATNRPGGL
-176 NFCKKI
+176 NFCKKV
-182 FGNKVNIVPYVMPGF
+182 FGNKVSIVPYVMPGF

-204 EVYLKNPN
+204 EIYSINPN
-212 IDCLI
+212 INCLI

-227 NDAKGAYDL
+227 DDAKEAYDL

-241 SQAERAIKK
+241 SQAERAINK

-258 IKKFSTKFNVHEIA
+258 IKNFSTKFNAHEIA

-338 NEFKETAKKAFENYR
+338 DEFKITAKKAFENYR

-358 YFNINKNKVK
+358 YFNVNKNKVK
-368 EKKVMLDTSP
+368 GKKVMLDTSP

-395 NSAKIAGDLTE
+395 NAAKIAGDLTE
-406 TNAKVITSVEESSS
+406 TNAKVIASVEETSA

-427 DLFDVEYWS
+427 DIFDVEYWS
-436 LEQAKIKKAKKL
+436 LEQAKINKPKKI

-461 TIGYATYKIFK
+461 TIGFETYKMFK
-472 SYGAETVLL
+472 SYGAEVVLL

-487 LKDLQSKIKDLCI
+487 LKDLQSKIKELCI
-500 HCDVRNKKSVKKAF
+500 HCDVRNKKSVKKVF
-514 KQICEKY
+514 NQICEKY

-541 IDDNILR
+541 IDDNVLR

-647 ISTDDYMRGN
+647 VSTDDYMREN

>member
-1 LLFFFITTKKY
+1 M
-12 LLING
+12 
-17 WSFILKNNWSKK
+17 KNNWSN
-29 SANKYVKKYQKLGFS
+29 SDSKKYIRKYKNLGYS

-55 LLGRNKELVLHGGG
+55 LLGRNSELVLHGGG
-69 NSSVKTSIK
+69 NTSVKTSIK
-78 DIDGKKYNVLCVKGS
+78 DIDGKKYEVLCVKGS
-93 GWDMANIEPEGL
+93 GWNMGEIEPEGL

-110 EPLLALKK
+110 DPLLSLKK
-118 KKYLSDEGMV
+118 KKYLSDQDMV
-128 SYQKRNLIDISS
+128 SYQKRNLINIKS

-162 ADAVLNITNRPGGL
+162 ADAILKVTNRPGGL

-182 FGNKVNIVPYVMPGF
+182 FGNKVAIVPYVMPGF
-197 MLAKKIN
+197 MLSKKVNEIYSKNPKIN
-204 EVYLKNPN
+204 
-212 IDCLI
+212 CLI

-222 IFTFA
+222 IFTFS
-227 NDAKGAYDL
+227 NDAKEAYSL

-258 IKKFSTKFNVHEIA
+258 IKNYSTKFKAHEIA
-272 PIIRGLLSNNKD
+272 PIIRGLSSNNND
-284 QKFVVNYRLNKHL
+284 QKFIVNYRLNKDL

-338 NEFKETAKKAFENYR
+338 NDFKLTAKKAFDNYR

-358 YFNINKNKVK
+358 YFNTNKNKVK
-368 EKKVMLDTSP
+368 GKKVMLDTSP
-378 RVVLVQ
+378 RVVFVQ
-384 NVGVFTIGKDL
+384 NVGMFSIGKDL
-395 NSAKIAGDLTE
+395 NGAKIAGDLTN
-406 TNAKVITSVEESSS
+406 TNTKVISSVEETSS

-427 DLFDVEYWS
+427 DFFDVEYWS

-461 TIGYATYKIFK
+461 AIGFETYKIFK
-472 SYGAETVLL
+472 SYGAEVVLL
-481 DYNLER
+481 DYNLQR
-487 LKDLQSKIKDLCI
+487 IKNLQSKVKELCI
-500 HCDVRNKKSVKKAF
+500 HCDVRNKKNVKKAF
-514 KQICEKY
+514 DQICEKY
-521 GGIDILI
+521 GGVDILI
-528 SNAGTATNGAIGE
+528 SNAGTAVSGSIAE
-541 IDDNILR
+541 VDDKILR

-562 SEAIKIMK
+562 SETIKIMK
-570 KQNINGCLLFNI
+570 KQNTGGCLLFNI

-599 KSALLSLCKQYAVDY
+599 KSALLNLCKQYAVDY
-614 GSYGIRSNGVNADRI
+614 GSCGIRSNGVNADRI
-629 RSGLMND
+629 RSGLMTD
-636 KMIRTRAKARS
+636 KMIKSRAKARQV
-647 ISTDDYMRGN
+647 STDNYMRGN

-669 KAFFHLATSKKTTG
+669 KAFFHLAISKKTT
-683 AVLTVDGG
+683 AAILTVDGG